1 MAKTWD
7 EKPPLHR
14 LLVILW
20 IGVAVVLLVGG
31 ITSLYLAIWLASF
44 KFMWT
49 GILTVVIC
57 VVEVCLGGFILD
69 ESDVI

>member
-1 MAKTWD
+1 MAKTWA
-7 EKPPLHR
+7 EKDPIHR
-14 LLVILW
+14 LLIILW

-49 GILTVVIC
+49 GILTIVIC
-57 VVEVCLGGFILD
+57 VVEVCVGGFILD